1 MDKLWAPWRMKYILG
16 HRKQRCVFC
25 RICAKTGGNRMLIKR
40 SRLSF
45 AALNAFPYNN
55 GHLLIM
61 PNRHIGEISRLTDE
75 EILDMQKLLADMTRL
90 LAKTLKPAGFNIGM
104 NLGRTAGAG
113 ITDHLHWHIVPRFDG
128 DTNFMPVI
136 GSTKIISQSLDELR
150 RLLIKNI

>member
-1 MDKLWAPWRMKYILG
+1 MKYILG
-16 HRKQRCVFC
+16 RRTQGCVFC
-25 RICAKTGGNRMLIKR
+25 RICAKTGNHRMLIKR

-61 PNRHIGEISRLTDE
+61 PNRHVGDISRLTDA
-75 EILDMQKLLADMTRL
+75 EILDMQKLMAGMTRL
-90 LAKTLKPAGFNIGM
+90 LKRTLKPAGFNIGM
-104 NLGRTAGAG
+104 NLGKTAGAG